1 MEQEAPSGGLMPWQT
16 PAGLRAARAASRP
29 LRRVAAPARP
39 WRDGTPGIGRWPITV
54 APVPGEQVQG
64 WLARVGYRY
73 DLSPH
78 QWLEALGARTNLTE
92 ISSAAEHLRR
102 HHAAVTTALGLDG
115 LPLGA
120 AGDQLA
126 REVAEAVAAYRG
138 DSVRAIALDGTRYC
152 PACLAESG
160 GVWPQRW
167 RSPLHLVCTDH
178 QVLLESTCPACE
190 KPPWSS
196 SAWTTRAC
204 PPWACPEHAPGRHTI
219 RTHFQPCRHDLR
231 TTVPRGATAQQIG
244 LQRWV
249 FALAS
254 AAVTDPEGPV
264 TVAGLPSTH
273 GDHLTALLDLLD
285 EHARGSYA
293 IYDAATDPTRLLTG
307 LGAAADV
314 VGAATSAAAAAVADA
329 HGLLDPAGHYTPI
342 TGETRGRRRHPVLG
356 EVRLLSVAE
365 HLSPPAQLTFR
376 VGRGHP
382 RYPSDERG
390 PRHPD
395 RASPDQVPLPWIPQQ
410 LWPGVLGPHI
420 ADEDFK
426 ARTCA
431 AMLLARLGA
440 PRPWQLIAVD
450 LGLPRSFASY
460 VPAMVGRLRR
470 AGSWPDFL
478 GRLEDLA
485 DHLHAAPPTIDY
497 SDRRWIGGD
506 APLLRAALNVTR
518 YELFLGPRR
527 AVSPALVRIFWETYT
542 GGDARLCR
550 APVGLA
556 EADYAAHCDFRAKV
570 GSTCDEWFTHT
581 AHYLAVT
588 TITLGDESLWW
599 LPP

>member
-1 MEQEAPSGGLMPWQT
+1 MPWQT
-16 PAGLRAARAASRP
+16 PAGLRAARAARRP
-29 LRRVAAPARP
+29 LRRVAAPTRV

-54 APVPGEQVQG
+54 PPVPGEQVQG

-78 QWLEALGARTNLTE
+78 QWLEAAGARTNLTE

-126 REVAEAVAAYRG
+126 RQLAEAVAAYRRDYRG
-138 DSVRAIALDGTRYC
+138 DSVRAVALDGTRYC
-152 PACLAESG
+152 PVCLADNG

-178 QVLLESTCPACE
+178 EVLLESICPACE
-190 KPPWSS
+190 KSPWSTS
-196 SAWTTRAC
+196 VWTTRAC
-204 PPWACPEHAPGRHTI
+204 PPWACPEHAPGPHTL
-219 RTHFQPCRHDLR
+219 RTRFQPCRHDLR
-231 TTVPRGATAQQIG
+231 TTAPRDATAGQIG

-254 AAVTDPEGPV
+254 VAAGDPHGPV

-285 EHARGSYA
+285 EHALGSYA
-293 IYDAATDPTRLLTG
+293 IYDAATDGARVLAG
-307 LGAAADV
+307 LAAAADV
-314 VGAATSAAAAAVADA
+314 VGSLTPAEAAAAADA
-329 HGLLDPAGHYTPI
+329 HGLLDPAGQYTPI
-342 TGETRGRRRHPVLG
+342 AGETRGRRRHPVLG
-356 EVRLLSVAE
+356 EVRLLSVAA

-376 VGRGHP
+376 TGRAHP
-382 RYPSDERG
+382 RYPSHDLG
-390 PRHPD
+390 PHHPGDPSTD
-395 RASPDQVPLPWIPQQ
+395 RVPLAWIAQQ
-410 LWPGVLGPHI
+410 LWPGVLAEHLDAG
-420 ADEDFK
+420 DYK
-426 ARTCA
+426 ARACA

-450 LGLPRSFASY
+450 LGLPRSLVSY
-460 VPAMVGRLRR
+460 VPAMVRRLRR
-470 AGSWPDFL
+470 TGAWPDFL
-478 GRLEDLA
+478 AGLEDLA

-506 APLLRAALNVTR
+506 AKMLRAALTVTR
-518 YELFLGPRR
+518 YELCLGPTMT
-527 AVSPALVRIFWETYT
+527 VSPALVRVFWETYT

-550 APVGLA
+550 APVALA
-556 EADYAAHCDFRAKV
+556 DADHAAHRAFAAKI
-570 GSTCDEWFTHT
+570 SDSCDEWFTHA
-581 AHYLAVT
+581 AHYLAAKT
-588 TITLGDESLWW
+588 DTGGDESLWW